1 MINPTIFFSF
11 NFWQVGRCGICLTF
25 YKRLCPMKMLTD
37 EWHVTSNDGMKFLQL
52 TTEHRR
58 FLISKT
64 IDLKSELRKFLRWIW
79 NWSAQE
85 VQRVIIGMPMR
96 NPRLAGIASEV
107 IVVVGADTGVQL
119 GSKKKTHWARTLQM
133 PFTNGNCYSQ
143 PIIHESAAHLPLQE
157 DSTWNVFVFRSY

>member
-96 NPRLAGIASEV
+96 NPRAIGRNCKRSDCGRRCWHRSPIRQQKKNSLSTHTSNAIHKWQLLFA
-107 IVVVGADTGVQL
+107 ADHSRKRRAFAV
-119 GSKKKTHWARTLQM
+119 AR
-133 PFTNGNCYSQ
+133 
-143 PIIHESAAHLPLQE
+143 
-157 DSTWNVFVFRSY
+157 R